1 MVDRIFRKLNRIHN
15 DFIFTSGIGAQH
27 KLKQT
32 PHTILMYH
40 GVNQDGKNQF
50 NGRHTAQRD
59 FIRHIRFL
67 KKHAHIISLED
78 FFEGRFIEGRP
89 NFAITFDDGYR
100 NNYLFAKPV
109 LEEARVPA
117 TFFITGLNEVDQDIL
132 WADFLNIAS
141 KLTQENI
148 TIEGE
153 NFENRNGV
161 YHSLDT
167 GKNLYEI
174 IKHEKADSQYKR
186 TMISA
191 FDKTYNFRLD
201 KSYDHYWKLMS
212 NDEIRSCGASEFIE
226 VGSHAYMHNN
236 LSSISFELAKNEL
249 IASRNYLESLMQ
261 QPLISLGYPD
271 GSYSREIIDVAEQL
285 GFTYQVAAEG
295 FNYKED
301 ETDSRIRD
309 RVGIYSVNSCANQL
323 MVHF

>member
-15 DFIFTSGIGAQH
+15 DFIFSSGIGASH
-27 KLKQT
+27 SLKQT

-50 NGRHTAQRD
+50 NGRHTAQKD

-117 TFFITGLNEVDQDIL
+117 TFFITGLNEVDQNIL

-141 KLTQENI
+141 KLTQQNI

-153 NFENRNGV
+153 NFENRKCV
-161 YHSLDT
+161 YYSLDT

-201 KSYDHYWKLMS
+201 KSYDHFWKLMS
-212 NDEIRSCGASEFIE
+212 DDEIRYCGASEFIE

-271 GSYSREIIDVAEQL
+271 GSYSREVIDVAEQL

>member
-1 MVDRIFRKLNRIHN
+1 MVDRIFRKLNRFQN
-15 DFIFTSGIGAQH
+15 DLIFSSGIGASLT
-27 KLKQT
+27 LKQT

-40 GVNQDGKNQF
+40 GVNQEGKNQF

-67 KKHAHIISLED
+67 KKHAEIISLED

-89 NFAITFDDGYR
+89 NFAITLDDGYR

-117 TFFITGLNEVDQDIL
+117 TFFITGLNEVNQNIL

-148 TIEGE
+148 SIEGE
-153 NFENRNGV
+153 NFENVNGI

-174 IKHEKADSQYKR
+174 IKNEKANSQYKLN
-186 TMISA
+186 MISA
-191 FDKTYNFRLD
+191 FNKMYDFRLD
-201 KSYDHYWKLMS
+201 KSYDHCWKLMTD
-212 NDEIRSCGASEFIE
+212 DEIRHCGASEFIE
-226 VGSHAYMHNN
+226 VGSHASMHNN

-261 QPLISLGYPD
+261 QPLLSLGYPD
-271 GSYSREIIDVAEQL
+271 GSYSREVITAAEQL
-285 GFTYQVAAEG
+285 GFNYQVAAEG
-295 FNYKED
+295 FNFRED

-309 RVGIYSVNSCANQL
+309 RVGIYSVYSCANQL
-323 MVHF
+323 MAHF